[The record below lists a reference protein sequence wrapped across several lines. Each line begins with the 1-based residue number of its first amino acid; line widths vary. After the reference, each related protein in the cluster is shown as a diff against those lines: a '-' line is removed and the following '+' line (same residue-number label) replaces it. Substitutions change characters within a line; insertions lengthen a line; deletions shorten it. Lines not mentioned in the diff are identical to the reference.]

1 MRTPSFCEL
10 SVRVFKG
17 LIHLTDYE
25 KWMTFSHI
33 LSCVRNDYVLLTIN
47 EPSCPP
53 LSRKSLLGHLSEHAE
68 FNQDLKCK
76 WHRDQTG
83 NINKESASRKTKYV
97 IYL

>member
-47 EPSCPP
+47 EPSCPHSAVN
-53 LSRKSLLGHLSEHAE
+53 LSLAILVNMQNSIR
-68 FNQDLKCK
+68 
-76 WHRDQTG
+76 T
-83 NINKESASRKTKYV
+83 
-97 IYL
+97 